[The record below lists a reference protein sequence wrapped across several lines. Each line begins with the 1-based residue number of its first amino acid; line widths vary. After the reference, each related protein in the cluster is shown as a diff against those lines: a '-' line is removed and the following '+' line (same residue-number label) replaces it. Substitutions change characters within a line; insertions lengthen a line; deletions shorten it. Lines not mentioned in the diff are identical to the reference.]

1 MTSRLFSYACAGFL
15 LVALLLGGASR
26 VELLAPDIVALTAIP
41 LLGWA
46 VWRLRAAPLEGRE
59 RLPLAILAG
68 CFLVGLIQ
76 LVPLPPG
83 LWSSL
88 PGHGAIASQLAAA
101 GVERGWAPISLSPQA
116 TGAAL
121 LALIPAVA
129 LFLAS
134 RTLDRDGRRLLV
146 LILLAVTVVS
156 ALIGGLQ
163 IIGGPESPLRFY
175 EVTNPNPAVG
185 FFANRNHLATLFASA
200 VPFAALEALE
210 AASRRPAARVRL
222 LVMLALLA
230 LLAAGIAMTQSRS
243 GFLLLA
249 LGILGSLAMTWRSD
263 IARERGRLILG
274 LIGLVAVVGALAAP
288 LLFAQTFDR
297 FGDGLSSDMRVP
309 VAGVALK
316 AAWAYAP
323 FGSGLGTFVPV
334 YMMFETPASMQN
346 TYVNHAHDDWLE
358 LLVEAGLMAMA
369 VIAVFLF
376 WAARTALRAWRRTR
390 TSGGPVV
397 CAASLAILLLLAHS
411 LVDYPLR
418 TPAMMCVFALCC
430 GLMIS
435 PRQRAATSG
444 SSTGRDA

>member
-1 MTSRLFSYACAGFL
+1 MSSRLFSYACAGFFL
-15 LVALLLGGASR
+15 FALLLGGASR
-26 VELLAPDIVALTAIP
+26 VEVIAPDLVTLAALP

-46 VWRLRAAPLEGRE
+46 LWRLRAAPLEARE

-83 LWSSL
+83 LWSAL
-88 PGHGAIASQLAAA
+88 PGHSAITSQLAAA
-101 GVERGWAPISLSPQA
+101 GVDRGWVPISLSPQA
-116 TGAAL
+116 TRAAL
-121 LALIPAVA
+121 LALIPAA
-129 LFLAS
+129 GLFLAT
-134 RTLDRDGRRLLV
+134 RTLDRDGRRRLV
-146 LILLAVTVVS
+146 LILLGVTVVS

-175 EVTNPNPAVG
+175 AVTNPNPATG
-185 FFANRNHLATLFASA
+185 FFANRNHLATLFATA

-222 LVMLALLA
+222 ALMLALLA
-230 LLAAGIAMTQSRS
+230 LLAAGMAMTQSRS
-243 GFLLLA
+243 GFLLLG
-249 LGILGSLAMTWRSD
+249 LGILGAIAMTWRSD
-263 IARERGRLILG
+263 VARDRGRLILG
-274 LIGLVAVVGALAAP
+274 VVGILAVVGALATP

-297 FGDGLSSDMRVP
+297 FGDGISGDTRLP

-316 AAWAYAP
+316 AAWTFAP

-358 LLVEAGLMAMA
+358 LLVEAGMLAVA

-376 WAARTALRAWRRTR
+376 WFARTALRAWRRNR

-397 CAASLAILLLLAHS
+397 RAASLAILLLLAHS

-418 TPAMMCVFALCC
+418 TPAMMCVFALTC

-435 PRQRAATSG
+435 PRQTGAESG